1 MQYIPYYILLLAQ
14 HNLATSSFVAVGDG
28 ACSVVVFRYLIALL
42 MCQLKHLVTDFKIL
56 CRNGLVLPYNI
67 FDHVV
72 YLRNVKRDCA
82 CK

>member
-28 ACSVVVFRYLIALL
+28 ACSVVFRYLIALL

-56 CRNGLVLPYNI
+56 CRNGLVLLYNI